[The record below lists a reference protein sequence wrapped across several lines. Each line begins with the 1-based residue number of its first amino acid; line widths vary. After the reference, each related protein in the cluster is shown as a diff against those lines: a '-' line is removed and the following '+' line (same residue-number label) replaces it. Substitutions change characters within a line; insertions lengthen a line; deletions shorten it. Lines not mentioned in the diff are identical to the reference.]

1 MHKLNFQIMEFV
13 RILKDYDHLWAV
25 KQPDKEDDESL
36 PIYLIDGI
44 MPSIYLISL

>member
-25 KQPDKEDDESL
+25 KQPDKEDDEL
-36 PIYLIDGI
+36 TDIFNR
-44 MPSIYLISL
+44 